1 MYIVKDDSMCQLIG
15 VEDVIGHTSAIDLK
29 LFSINS
35 FVQHCPTTKANCS
48 STVVSS
54 RYDCNF
60 ELVSNPVVTI
70 GTLVSNLALLTEM
83 SRKSSWNQACRFHEC
98 VYTGTLQHRRILL
111 IYDAD
116 ILDALGFSH

>member
-35 FVQHCPTTKANCS
+35 FVQHCPTTKADCS

-54 RYDCNF
+54 RYDCDLNWC
-60 ELVSNPVVTI
+60 LTQWH
-70 GTLVSNLALLTEM
+70 GRHTCKYLALLTEM
-83 SRKSSWNQACRFHEC
+83 SRKSSWNQACRFHEF

-111 IYDAD
+111 IYDTD
-116 ILDALGFSH
+116 ILDALGFSY